1 MTKMRTQ
8 YLGNLRTE
16 IEHIQS
22 GNKIITDAPL
32 DNNGKGEYFSPT
44 DMFSSSLG
52 SCMLTI
58 IGIAA
63 NTHGFSIDGTT
74 LEIEKIMAANPRRV
88 AEIKIDVHFPKDANY
103 TDKQKRK
110 YDKKTDRKIQNKI
123 KTAGHS
129 LRPYTYAYTRPISST

>member
-22 GNKIITDAPL
+22 GNTITTDAPL
-32 DNNGKGEYFSPT
+32 DNNGKGEFFSPT
-44 DMFSSSLG
+44 DMFASSLG

-103 TDKQKRK
+103 TDKQKRIIEAAAKTCPVANSLHPDVIKNIK
-110 YDKKTDRKIQNKI
+110 YI
-123 KTAGHS
+123 
-129 LRPYTYAYTRPISST
+129 YE

>member
-22 GNKIITDAPL
+22 GNKITTDAPL
-32 DNNGKGEYFSPT
+32 DNNGKGEFFSPT
-44 DMFSSSLG
+44 DMFASSLG

-88 AEIKIDVHFPKDANY
+88 AEIKIDVHFHKGANY
-103 TDKQKRK
+103 TDKQKRIIEAAA
-110 YDKKTDRKIQNKI
+110 KTCPVANSLSPEVI
-123 KTAGHS
+123 KNI
-129 LRPYTYAYTRPISST
+129 TYIYE

>member
-1 MTKMRTQ
+1 MTKMKTQ

-32 DNNGKGEYFSPT
+32 DNNGKGEFFSPT

-63 NTHGFSIDGTT
+63 NIHCFSIDGTT
-74 LEIEKIMAANPRRV
+74 LEIEKIMVSNQRRV

-103 TDKQKRK
+103 TDKQKRIIEAAA
-110 YDKKTDRKIQNKI
+110 KTCPVANSLHPDVI
-123 KTAGHS
+123 KS
-129 LRPYTYAYTRPISST
+129 INYIY

>member
-32 DNNGKGEYFSPT
+32 DNNGKGEFFSPT

-103 TDKQKRK
+103 TDKQKRIIEAAA
-110 YDKKTDRKIQNKI
+110 KTCPVANSLHPDVI
-123 KTAGHS
+123 KNIN
-129 LRPYTYAYTRPISST
+129 YIY

>member
-32 DNNGKGEYFSPT
+32 DNNGKGEFFSPT

-63 NTHGFSIDGTT
+63 NTHSFSIDGTT
-74 LEIEKIMAANPRRV
+74 LEIEKVMAANPRRV
-88 AEIKIDVHFPKDANY
+88 AEIKIDVHFPKGANY
-103 TDKQKRK
+103 TDKQKRIIEAAA
-110 YDKKTDRKIQNKI
+110 KTCPVANSLHPDVI
-123 KTAGHS
+123 KNI
-129 LRPYTYAYTRPISST
+129 TYIYE

>member
-32 DNNGKGEYFSPT
+32 DNNGKGEFFSPT

-63 NTHGFSIDGTT
+63 NTHDFSIDGTT
-74 LEIEKIMAANPRRV
+74 LEIEKVMAANPRRV
-88 AEIKIDVHFPKDANY
+88 AEIKIDVHFPKGANY
-103 TDKQKRK
+103 TDKQKRIIEAAA
-110 YDKKTDRKIQNKI
+110 KTCPVANSLHPDVI
-123 KTAGHS
+123 KNI
-129 LRPYTYAYTRPISST
+129 TYIYE

>member
-1 MTKMRTQ
+1 MRTQ

-103 TDKQKRK
+103 TDKQKRIIEAAA
-110 YDKKTDRKIQNKI
+110 KTCPVANSLHPDVI
-123 KTAGHS
+123 KNIN
-129 LRPYTYAYTRPISST
+129 YIY

>member
-1 MTKMRTQ
+1 MRTQ

-32 DNNGKGEYFSPT
+32 DNNGKGEFFSPT

-88 AEIKIDVHFPKDANY
+88 AEIKIDVHFPKGANY
-103 TDKQKRK
+103 TDKQKRIIEAAA
-110 YDKKTDRKIQNKI
+110 KTCPVANSLHPDVI
-123 KTAGHS
+123 KNI
-129 LRPYTYAYTRPISST
+129 TYIYE

>member
-1 MTKMRTQ
+1 MRTQ

-32 DNNGKGEYFSPT
+32 DNNGKGEFFSPT
-44 DMFSSSLG
+44 DMFASSLG

-88 AEIKIDVHFPKDANY
+88 AEIKIDVHFPKGANY
-103 TDKQKRK
+103 TDKQKRIIEAAA
-110 YDKKTDRKIQNKI
+110 KTCPVANSLHPDVI
-123 KTAGHS
+123 KNI
-129 LRPYTYAYTRPISST
+129 TYIYE

>member
-32 DNNGKGEYFSPT
+32 DNNGKGEFFSPT

-88 AEIKIDVHFPKDANY
+88 AEIKIDVHFPKGANY
-103 TDKQKRK
+103 TDKQKRIIEAAA
-110 YDKKTDRKIQNKI
+110 KTCPVANSLHPDVI
-123 KTAGHS
+123 KNI
-129 LRPYTYAYTRPISST
+129 TYIYE

>member
-32 DNNGKGEYFSPT
+32 DNNGKGEFFSPT
-44 DMFSSSLG
+44 DMFASSLG

-103 TDKQKRK
+103 TDKQKRIIEAAA
-110 YDKKTDRKIQNKI
+110 KTCPVANSLHPDVI
-123 KTAGHS
+123 KNI
-129 LRPYTYAYTRPISST
+129 TYIYE

>member
-88 AEIKIDVHFPKDANY
+88 AEIKIDVHFPKGAGY
-103 TDKQKRK
+103 TDKQKRIIEAAAKTCPVANSLHPDVIKSIK
-110 YDKKTDRKIQNKI
+110 YI
-123 KTAGHS
+123 
-129 LRPYTYAYTRPISST
+129 YE

>member
-32 DNNGKGEYFSPT
+32 DNNGKGEFFSPT
-44 DMFSSSLG
+44 DMFASSLG

-103 TDKQKRK
+103 TDKQKRIIEAAA
-110 YDKKTDRKIQNKI
+110 KTCPVANSLHPDVI
-123 KTAGHS
+123 KNIN
-129 LRPYTYAYTRPISST
+129 YIY

>member
-32 DNNGKGEYFSPT
+32 DNNGKGEFFSPT

-74 LEIEKIMAANPRRV
+74 LEIEKVMAANPRRV
-88 AEIKIDVHFPKDANY
+88 AEIKIDVHFPKGANY
-103 TDKQKRK
+103 TDKQKRIIEAAA
-110 YDKKTDRKIQNKI
+110 KTCPVANSLHPDVI
-123 KTAGHS
+123 KNI
-129 LRPYTYAYTRPISST
+129 TYIYK

>member
-32 DNNGKGEYFSPT
+32 DNNGKGEFFSPT

-74 LEIEKIMAANPRRV
+74 LEIEKIMAATPRRV
-88 AEIKIDVHFPKDANY
+88 AAIKIDVHFPKDANY
-103 TDKQKRK
+103 TDKQKRIIEAAA
-110 YDKKTDRKIQNKI
+110 KTCPVANSLHPDVI
-123 KTAGHS
+123 KNIN
-129 LRPYTYAYTRPISST
+129 YIY

>member
-32 DNNGKGEYFSPT
+32 DNNGKGEFFSPT
-44 DMFSSSLG
+44 DIFSSSLG

-74 LEIEKIMAANPRRV
+74 LEIEKVMAANPRRV
-88 AEIKIDVHFPKDANY
+88 AEIKIDVHFPKGANY
-103 TDKQKRK
+103 TDKQKRIIEAAA
-110 YDKKTDRKIQNKI
+110 KTCPVANSLHPDVI
-123 KTAGHS
+123 KNI
-129 LRPYTYAYTRPISST
+129 TYIYE

>member
-1 MTKMRTQ
+1 MRTQ

-32 DNNGKGEYFSPT
+32 DNNGKGEFFSPT
-44 DMFSSSLG
+44 DMFASSLG

-103 TDKQKRK
+103 TDKQKRIIETAA
-110 YDKKTDRKIQNKI
+110 KTCPVANSLHPDVI
-123 KTAGHS
+123 KNI
-129 LRPYTYAYTRPISST
+129 TYIYE

>member
-1 MTKMRTQ
+1 MTKMRTV

-32 DNNGKGEYFSPT
+32 DNNGKGEFFSPT
-44 DMFSSSLG
+44 DIFSSSLG

-58 IGIAA
+58 MGMTA
-63 NTHGFSIDGTT
+63 NTYGFSIDGTT

-88 AEIKIDVHFPKDANY
+88 AEIKIDFHFPKDNNY
-103 TDKQKRK
+103 TDKQKK
-110 YDKKTDRKIQNKI
+110 LIE
-123 KTAGHS
+123 S
-129 LRPYTYAYTRPISST
+129 